1 MKKEISIEFI
11 RINHYFHRRR
21 NMFDFKS
28 CLNIGKDEYKNMME
42 PLIIK
47 LGELQRSAR
56 AKKIPVLIILEGL
69 DASGKGAVMNELLI
83 ALDPRGYKVYSNNKD
98 SEEELLRPF
107 FWKFW
112 KNLPGEGEIAIF
124 DRSWYFSVIKNIK
137 DIDKKEYKRRCK
149 EIMDTE
155 EILQN
160 GKTMII
166 KFFLFISKD
175 EQKKRFKKLEKN
187 PSTSWRVTKEDWES
201 NKNYDEILE
210 EYRELLKNTQSETDR
225 WNIICSE
232 DIESA
237 KVQIFQN
244 TAEFLEKSINQ
255 YEKDS
260 LEMIPLK
267 EKSFSLDSINLME
280 SVNRRDYKKKLRKYK
295 GKLMELEHEIYE
307 KRIPVV
313 LAYEGWDAAGKGGN
327 IKRTVDRLDP
337 RGYDVIPVAAPND
350 IEKKHHYL
358 WRFWK
363 DFPKGGHIT
372 IFDRTWYGRVLVERV
387 EGFCKEKDWHRA
399 YQEINSMESQWVDDG
414 AVILKFWLH
423 ISKDEQMRRFRE
435 REKISYKSWKITDE
449 DWRNR
454 EKWDLYKEA
463 VEDMITMTSTEDVK
477 WHVIPG
483 NSKRYARL
491 KVMEIIIEELEKAVR
506 KK

>member
-1 MKKEISIEFI
+1 
-11 RINHYFHRRR
+11 
-21 NMFDFKS
+21 MFDFKS
-28 CLNIGKDEYKNMME
+28 CLKIEKDEYKTIME

-56 AKKIPVLIILEGL
+56 AKKIPILVILEGL

-98 SEEELLRPF
+98 SEEEILRPF

-137 DIDKKEYKRRCK
+137 DIDKKDYKRRCK
-149 EIMDTE
+149 EITDTE
-155 EILQN
+155 ELLQN

-210 EYRELLKNTQSETDR
+210 EYEELLKNTESEKDR

-232 DIESA
+232 DIDSA
-237 KVQIFQN
+237 KVQVFQK
-244 TAEFLEKSINQ
+244 AIEFLE
-255 YEKDS
+255 ES
-260 LEMIPLK
+260 LNKPDKNFVDIIPLK
-267 EKSFSLDSINLME
+267 EKTFSLDSVNLTE
-280 SVNRRDYKKKLRKYK
+280 SMSRREYKKKLKKYK
-295 GKLMELEHEIYE
+295 EKLMELEHEIYV

-337 RGYDVIPVAAPND
+337 RGYDVIPIAAPND

-387 EGFCKEKDWHRA
+387 EGFCKEAEWHRA
-399 YQEINSMESQWVDDG
+399 YNEINSMEAQWSDDG
-414 AVILKFWLH
+414 AVVLKFWLH
-423 ISKDEQMRRFRE
+423 ISKDEQLRRFKG
-435 REKISYKSWKITDE
+435 REKTSYKSWKITEE

-454 EKWDLYKEA
+454 EKWDLYKDA
-463 VEDMITMTSTEDVK
+463 VEDMITMTSTEASK
-477 WHVIPG
+477 WNVIAG
-483 NSKRYARL
+483 NSKRSARI
-491 KVMEIIIEELEKAVR
+491 KVMEIIIEELERAL
-506 KK
+506 KKREK

>member
-1 MKKEISIEFI
+1 
-11 RINHYFHRRR
+11 
-21 NMFDFKS
+21 MFDFES
-28 CLNIGKDEYKNMME
+28 CLKIGKGEYKRMME

-47 LGELQRSAR
+47 MGKLQREAKT
-56 AKKIPVLIILEGL
+56 KKIPVLIILEGL
-69 DASGKGAVMNELLI
+69 DASGKGAVMNELLM

-98 SEEELLRPF
+98 TEEELLRPF

-112 KNLPGEGEIAIF
+112 KNLPGEGEIAVF
-124 DRSWYFSVIKNIK
+124 DRSWYFSVIKNLN
-137 DIDKKEYKRRCK
+137 DMNKKEYKRRCQ

-155 EILQN
+155 TLLRN
-160 GKTMII
+160 GKTSII
-166 KFFLFISKD
+166 KFFLFISKE
-175 EQKKRFKKLEKN
+175 EQKKRFKKLDKN

-210 EYRELLKNTQSETDR
+210 QYEKLLDNTGNEKGV
-225 WNIICSE
+225 WNIVCSE
-232 DIESA
+232 DIDSA
-237 KVQIFQN
+237 KVQIFQR
-244 TAEFLEKSINQ
+244 TVAFLEKSIEQ
-255 YEKDS
+255 SGQDT

-267 EKSFSLDSINLME
+267 EKSFSLDSVNLVK
-280 SVNRRDYKKKLRKYK
+280 SISRREYKKKLKKYK
-295 GKLMELEHEIYE
+295 EKLMELEHEIYE

-337 RGYDVIPVAAPND
+337 RGYDVIPIAAPND
-350 IEKKHHYL
+350 IEKKHHYM

-387 EGFCKEKDWHRA
+387 EGFCKEEEWHRA
-399 YQEINSMESQWVDDG
+399 YHEINSIESQWSDDG

-423 ISKDEQMRRFRE
+423 ISKDEQLRRFKG
-435 REKISYKSWKITDE
+435 REKTSYKNWKITEE

-454 EKWDLYKEA
+454 EKWDLYKDA
-463 VEDMITMTSTEDVK
+463 VEDMITMTSTENSE

-491 KVMEIIIEELEKAVR
+491 KVMEIIIEELEKAL
-506 KK
+506 KKREK